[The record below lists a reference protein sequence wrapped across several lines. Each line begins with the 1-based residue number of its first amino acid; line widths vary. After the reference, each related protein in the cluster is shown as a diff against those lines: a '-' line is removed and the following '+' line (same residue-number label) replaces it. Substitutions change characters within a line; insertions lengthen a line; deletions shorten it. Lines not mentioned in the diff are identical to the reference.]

1 MKKIILI
8 GTGTNTN
15 QIIDEIEKYK
25 NLKIE
30 DSFFLKKNLRKN
42 SRIVKFLVN

>member
-1 MKKIILI
+1 MKKKIILI

-25 NLKIE
+25 DLKIE
-30 DSFFLKKNLRKN
+30 GIVFF
-42 SRIVKFLVN
+42 

>member
-1 MKKIILI
+1 MKKKIILI

-25 NLKIE
+25 DLKIE
-30 DSFFLKKNLRKN
+30 GIVFFEKK
-42 SRIVKFLVN
+42 I